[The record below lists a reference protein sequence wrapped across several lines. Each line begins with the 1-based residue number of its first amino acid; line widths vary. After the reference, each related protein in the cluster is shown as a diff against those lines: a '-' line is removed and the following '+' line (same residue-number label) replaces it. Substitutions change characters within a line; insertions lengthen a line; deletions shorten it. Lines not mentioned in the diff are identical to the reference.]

1 MYIRQILNNNL
12 LLAEDSNHTEKL
24 IWGRGIGFSNKKNQA
39 YELQKSDKVY
49 TMQSSSHNS
58 KFMDQFNQLLE
69 KVPYEYFKVTSKI
82 IDIAKEYTGNEYDD
96 FLLITLTD
104 HIYFSVGRMK
114 DGIYIGNP
122 FLNDL
127 RVLYEKEYGAAKAGL
142 KYIEEISN
150 LKMPDDEAGFIAI
163 HLIESKINHND
174 DSGVIKT
181 EILLQRIEE
190 ISDLVSSK
198 IRLDKNSVSYNRF
211 LIHLKYLLVRW
222 SLGTENTDD
231 ELSDY
236 EAKLYRE
243 MIRKN
248 RKLKKVLEIV
258 VNYFQNEMNFTLDTS
273 EKLYLALHIKR
284 LFK

>member
-12 LLAEDSNHTEKL
+12 LLAEDSNHAEKL
-24 IWGRGIGFSNKKNQA
+24 IWGRGIGFNNKKNQA
-39 YELQKSDKVY
+39 YELQKGDKVY

-127 RVLYEKEYGAAKAGL
+127 RVLYEKEFGAAKAGL

-150 LKMPDDEAGFIAI
+150 LEIPDDEAGFIAI

-236 EAKLYRE
+236 EAKLYKE
-243 MIRKN
+243 MIRKD

-258 VNYFQNEMNFTLDTS
+258 VNYFQDEMNFTLDTS